1 VVTGASSSLGQ
12 ATVERLAGHGAAVA
26 LLTRSADDLLS
37 TVARITELG
46 GTALALPADLAD
58 ASAIEAAVAGV
69 AAELGRIDVPVNA
82 AATDVPGPGRA
93 SARTIAEAAPHAAA
107 YLLVARSAAA
117 DAGYPAA
124 AAWLAR
130 ALALDLEDRGL
141 VNAAHEQARRHRG
154 PDPAAFDQDWAR
166 RTGRPVQAWL
176 TVDFALL
183 SSARAWVATDTYAG
197 EGDYLAAHPEL
208 LEAAADTAVAEALLA
223 VPEDEAGR
231 YTALRQAAQ
240 HDGADAA
247 YRPLLLTILAREFA
261 AAGPAGQR
269 ALLADRA
276 DDLLT
281 DTVTDAL
288 NESVGQEDQ
297 QAVAAQRA
305 TALLD
310 LARTGDAEPVFEAL
324 AEPGRF
330 PRLLHQLA
338 IRTNAASVE
347 PAALVA
353 YTAATTP
360 TEAATAVFYLAV
372 AAAAGGDHDQAR
384 DLIKQVRAADP
395 AQVPTWINE
404 LAQIGQ
410 HHQGV
415 LQLIPELTSPADPPA
430 PPGPPPE
437 DTR

>member
-12 ATVERLAGHGAAVA
+12 ATAERLAGHGAAVA

-93 SARTIAEAAPHAAA
+93 SASTIAEAAPHTAA

-130 ALALDLEDRGL
+130 ALAMDLEDRGL
-141 VNAAHEQARRHRG
+141 VNAAHEQARRHRS

-166 RTGRPVQAWL
+166 RTGRPVPAWL
-176 TVDFALL
+176 TVDSALL
-183 SSARAWVATDTYAG
+183 SSARAWMAADTYAA
-197 EGDYLAAHPEL
+197 ERDYLAAHPEL

-240 HDGADAA
+240 HDGADAV
-247 YRPLLLTILAREFA
+247 YRPLLLTILAHEFA
-261 AAGPAGQR
+261 AAGPAGQS

-276 DDLLT
+276 DDLVT
-281 DTVTDAL
+281 STVTDTL
-288 NESVGQEDQ
+288 NELAGQEDQ
-297 QAVAAQRA
+297 QAAAAQRA
-305 TALLD
+305 TALLS
-310 LARTGDAEPVFEAL
+310 LAQSRRRRAGLGGPGRTGPV
-324 AEPGRF
+324 
-330 PRLLHQLA
+330 PRLLHTLA
-338 IRTNAASVE
+338 IRTDAASAG

-353 YTAATTP
+353 YTAALTP
-360 TEAATAVFYLAV
+360 AEAATAVFYLA
-372 AAAAGGDHDQAR
+372 AAAAAEATTG
-384 DLIKQVRAADP
+384 KPV
-395 AQVPTWINE
+395 T
-404 LAQIGQ
+404 
-410 HHQGV
+410 
-415 LQLIPELTSPADPPA
+415 
-430 PPGPPPE
+430 
-437 DTR
+437 